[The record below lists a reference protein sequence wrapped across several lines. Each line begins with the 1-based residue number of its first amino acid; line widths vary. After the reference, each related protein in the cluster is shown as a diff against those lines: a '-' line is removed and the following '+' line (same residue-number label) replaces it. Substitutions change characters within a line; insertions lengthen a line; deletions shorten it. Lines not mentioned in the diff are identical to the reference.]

1 MTEMGTYNDNFSAF
15 IHHPNAEQ
23 FMLPE
28 EKAAVMSF
36 QMKGKF
42 IDGYN
47 INEDLYTK
55 LLEYFNAESGLE
67 DTGLEVVF
75 WRLHEAIK
83 TEKNIGLILYGYYH
97 LKNSI
102 DVREKLLCQYINP
115 KMKIVDITVES
126 VCANLMK
133 KYFTDSKEVIRLCKE
148 TPNYEIYL
156 GSV

>member
-1 MTEMGTYNDNFSAF
+1 MGSYNDNFSAF
-15 IHHPNAEQ
+15 IHNPNAEQ
-23 FMLPE
+23 FMPPE

-42 IDGYN
+42 IDGYD
-47 INEDLYTK
+47 INEELYT
-55 LLEYFNAESGLE
+55 LLSGYFNSEAGLE

-75 WRLHEAIK
+75 QRLYEEIK
-83 TEKNIGLILYGYYH
+83 TEKNIGLILYGYY
-97 LKNSI
+97 LLADSEE
-102 DVREKLLCQYINP
+102 VREKILCQYINP
-115 KMKIVDITVES
+115 KMKLLDITVES

-133 KYFTDSKEVIRLCKE
+133 NYFKSSDEVIRLCKE

>member
-1 MTEMGTYNDNFSAF
+1 MGSYNDNFSAF
-15 IHHPNAEQ
+15 IHNPNADQ

-42 IDGYN
+42 IDRYN

-55 LLEYFNAESGLE
+55 LLEYFNSKAGLE

-75 WRLHEAIK
+75 QRLYEAIK

-97 LKNSI
+97 LKNSK
-102 DVREKLLCQYINP
+102 DVRGKLLCQYINP
-115 KMKIVDITVES
+115 RRELVDITVES

-133 KYFTDSKEVIRLCKE
+133 KYFKSSDEVISLCKE
-148 TPNYEIYL
+148 TPNYEIYS